1 MAINAQKDSTALN
14 LVNLE
19 HKGLDL
25 LDLDI
30 SSRVFSQCTPVRIQ
44 IDITDFV
51 PTYFYLLLI
60 VDLFIDILFL
70 MLISA
75 ASQEGWVYIMYRA
88 GDSTTHELSAFYF
101 VTLIFF
107 LAWMV
112 RNVFIAVITE
122 TFNEIRV
129 QFQEMWGDRERI
141 TGETCTQVYILF
153 TCHMS

>member
-1 MAINAQKDSTALN
+1 
-14 LVNLE
+14 
-19 HKGLDL
+19 
-25 LDLDI
+25 
-30 SSRVFSQCTPVRIQ
+30 
-44 IDITDFV
+44 
-51 PTYFYLLLI
+51 
-60 VDLFIDILFL
+60 
-70 MLISA
+70 
-75 ASQEGWVYIMYRA
+75 MYRA

-141 TGETCTQVYILF
+141 TGETSTQVHNWVFFEAVHIFRRNTNVRL
-153 TCHMS
+153 